1 MGAKYRRPPKCRNE
15 TAMKRIVPVL
25 LLVLPL
31 TGCQGWQ
38 SALDVHGPAART
50 LADMFWIFTAVL
62 GTVWLLT
69 MGALLL
75 ALRRRRVAGTDLL
88 ATNPATERRMTI
100 VVSTAIGL
108 TFLTVLALTGIT
120 YAGQRALYSHK
131 DGALTL
137 LVTGRQWWWQ
147 IMYED
152 PQPNR
157 VFTTANEI
165 HIPVGEPV
173 LIKLESADVIHS
185 FWIPNLTGKMDAIT
199 GRQNQ
204 IQIQADRPGVY
215 RGQCAEFCGLQHA
228 HMGMLVIAETK
239 EDFER
244 WRNNQIASAKPPS
257 NPEQQRGMEIF
268 LSKPCVMCHQIR
280 GTDAGGKIAPDL
292 THVGSRRYI
301 AAGTLETTR
310 GNIAAWIIDPH
321 GIKPGVNMPT
331 IQLEPDEVQ
340 PLVSFLEGL
349 K

>member
-1 MGAKYRRPPKCRNE
+1 
-15 TAMKRIVPVL
+15 MKRVIL
-25 LLVLPL
+25 LLLILPL
-31 TGCQGWQ
+31 AGCQGWQ
-38 SALDVHGPAART
+38 SALDAHGPAART

-62 GTVWLLT
+62 TAVWLLT
-69 MGALLL
+69 MGALLM
-75 ALRRRRVAGTDLL
+75 ALRRRRVAGADPL

-108 TFLTVLALTGIT
+108 TLLTVLALTGLS
-120 YAGQRALYSHK
+120 YGGQKALFSHK

-137 LVTGRQWWWQ
+137 LVTGHQWWWQ
-147 IMYED
+147 VTYED
-152 PQPNR
+152 SQPSR

-173 LIKLESADVIHS
+173 LIKLESTDVIHS

-215 RGQCAEFCGLQHA
+215 RGQCAEYCGLQHA
-228 HMGMLVIAETK
+228 HMGILVIAESK

-244 WRNNQIASAKPPS
+244 WRNHQISSAIAPGD
-257 NPEQQRGMEIF
+257 PERQRGMEIF

-280 GTDAGGKIAPDL
+280 GTDAGGKVAPDL

-310 GNIAAWIIDPH
+310 GNIAAWIVDPH
-321 GIKPGVNMPT
+321 GVKPGVNMPT
-331 IQLEPDEVQ
+331 IPLSPDEVQ
-340 PLVSFLEGL
+340 PLATYLEGL

>member
-1 MGAKYRRPPKCRNE
+1 
-15 TAMKRIVPVL
+15 MKRIAP
-25 LLVLPL
+25 LVLILAPFL
-31 TGCQGWQ
+31 AGCQGWQ
-38 SALDVHGPAART
+38 SALDAHGPGART
-50 LADMFWIFTAVL
+50 LASMFWIFTVVL
-62 GTVWLLT
+62 ATVWVLT

-75 ALRRRRVAGTDLL
+75 ALRKRRVAGADPL
-88 ATNPATERRMTI
+88 ATDPATERRMTI

-108 TFLTVLALTGIT
+108 TFVTVLALTGIS
-120 YAGQRALYSHK
+120 YGGQKALYSHK

-147 IMYED
+147 ITYED
-152 PQPNR
+152 PQPNQ

-228 HMGMLVIAETK
+228 HMGLLVIAEPK

-244 WRNNQIASAKPPS
+244 WRKDQISSAKAPS
-257 NPEQQRGMEIF
+257 DPERQRGMEIF
-268 LSKPCVMCHQIR
+268 LSKPCIMCHQIR
-280 GTDAGGKIAPDL
+280 GTDAGGRIAPDL

-310 GNIAAWIIDPH
+310 GNIAAWIVDPH

-340 PLVSFLEGL
+340 PLASYLEGL

>member
-1 MGAKYRRPPKCRNE
+1 MRKAAP
-15 TAMKRIVPVL
+15 AL
-25 LLVLPL
+25 LLICLPL
-31 TGCQGWQ
+31 GGCQGWQ
-38 SALDVHGPAART
+38 SALDAHGPAART
-50 LADMFWIFTAVL
+50 LADMFWIFLAVL
-62 GTVWLLT
+62 GTVWVLT

-75 ALRRRRVAGTDLL
+75 SLRKRRAAGADPL
-88 ATNPATERRMTI
+88 ATDPGTERHMTI
-100 VVSTAIGL
+100 TVSVAVGL
-108 TFLTVLALTGIT
+108 TLLTVLALTGLS
-120 YAGQRALYSHK
+120 YGGQKALYSHK

-147 IMYED
+147 VTYED
-152 PQPNR
+152 SQASR

-215 RGQCAEFCGLQHA
+215 RGQCAEFCGFQHA
-228 HMGMLVIAETK
+228 HMGMLVIAETR

-244 WRNNQIASAKPPS
+244 WRDHQISSAIAP
-257 NPEQQRGMEIF
+257 NDPERQRGMEVF

-280 GTDAGGKIAPDL
+280 GTDAGGKVAPDL

-301 AAGTLETTR
+301 GAGTLETTR
-310 GNIAAWIIDPH
+310 GNLAAWIVDPH
-321 GIKPGVNMPT
+321 GVKPGVNMPT
-331 IQLEPDEVQ
+331 IQLEPDELQ
-340 PLVSFLEGL
+340 PLATYLEGL